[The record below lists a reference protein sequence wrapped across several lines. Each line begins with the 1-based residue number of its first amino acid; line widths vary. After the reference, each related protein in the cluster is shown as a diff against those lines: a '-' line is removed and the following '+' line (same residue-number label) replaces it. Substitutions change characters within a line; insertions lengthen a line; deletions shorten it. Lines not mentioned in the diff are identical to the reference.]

1 MRVLENNEVKLEYE
15 ISPSGSVIKSI
26 VTRKDNWE
34 VVESNY
40 RKYTVDKPLLIGT
53 TYTYTNSDWKE
64 CGFELKLD
72 YTIKTENS
80 FTLDFNPKRLYNND
94 ISQNLLCFI
103 IYTSFEDIVDV
114 IPNSDNTLEVILDK
128 DLCRIGILCFDK
140 DFFEVFSRGLIDEIK
155 SYDESKSGID
165 YVVETINGFRGC
177 DDKDEFRKTLE
188 LASNIYRG

>member
-40 RKYTVDKPLLIGT
+40 KKYTVDKPLPVGT
-53 TYTYTNSDWKE
+53 TYTYTNSDGKE
-64 CGFELKLD
+64 CGFPELKIA
-72 YTIKTENS
+72 YIIKTENS
-80 FTLDFNPKRLYNND
+80 FTLDFKPKRLYNNA

-103 IYTSFEDIVDV
+103 IYTSFEDIVEV
-114 IPNSDNTLEVILDK
+114 LPNSDNTLEVILDK
-128 DLCRIGILCFDK
+128 DLCRGDIISFDK
-140 DFFEVFSRGLIDEIK
+140 DFFEVFSQGLLGEIR
-155 SYDESKSGID
+155 SYNESKSGID
-165 YVVETINGFRGC
+165 YVVETINGFMGC

-188 LASNIYRG
+188 LASKI